1 MAEKT
6 GSRKVLRIGVIQDGK
21 IVRERVMKG
30 GESVTVGESPKA
42 SVVFPKTHL
51 PAEFVIFKWTGREY
65 VLRFT
70 EGMKGKI
77 DRIGAANAV
86 VALQQLRDDP
96 TVSRSDGVWSYTL
109 TEQDRGK
116 LTIDQVTI
124 LFQFVAPPA
133 PANVSTQV
141 ADFRPRLMQEDDPV
155 FLGFLGLWGAMGVML
170 GLWVAFTEPPELT
183 LDNAPEIARLIV
195 PPKIEEPP
203 PVEAEPQPDAAEP
216 TKTAESSK
224 PAPSAGDPSKAPGA
238 TKGTSSERKGEM
250 IANNALLA
258 ALIGTT
264 GEGHTGVEVEDVLGK
279 NQGLGNVDEALRG
292 AAGATTDAA
301 GAGYKAGAG
310 GKGGAAT
317 IDEIGGLGGGQGG
330 VGSGGAAAASLKISA
345 SAGDGSME
353 ELKGDKATVTKTVR
367 SYAGQIKYC
376 YESRLKSVPGLGGR
390 VEVGWTIEPTGTVSG
405 VYTVSNDTGDAEL
418 AKCIEGKIRRWKFPP
433 ETEGDVSWPF
443 LLSAKGG

>member
-1 MAEKT
+1 MAEK
-6 GSRKVLRIGVIQDGK
+6 SRSNKVLRIGVIQDGK

-51 PAEFVIFKWTGREY
+51 PADFVIFKWTGKEY

-70 EGMKGKI
+70 EQMKGKI

-86 VALQQLRDDP
+86 VALQNLRDDP
-96 TVSRSDGVWSYTL
+96 SVSRTDGVFSYPL

-124 LFQFVAPPA
+124 LFQFVAA
-133 PANVSTQV
+133 PAAVAVSTQV
-141 ADFRPRLMQEDDPV
+141 TDFRPRLMQDDDPV
-155 FLGFLGLWGAMGVML
+155 FLGFLGLWGAMGIML

-183 LDNAPEIARLIV
+183 LDNAPQLARLIV
-195 PPKIEEPP
+195 PPKIDVPP
-203 PVEAEPQPDAAEP
+203 VVEAEVPAEP
-216 TKTAESSK
+216 TETAAAK
-224 PAPSAGDPSKAPGA
+224 PAPTASSSEAAKGVAKDPGSA
-238 TKGTSSERKGEM
+238 SERKGE
-250 IANNALLA
+250 ITAESKLLA

-264 GEGHTGVEVEDVLGK
+264 GEGKTGMEVQDVLG
-279 NQGLGNVDEALRG
+279 NGNSGNVDDALRG
-292 AAGATTDAA
+292 AVGSTTDAA

-310 GKGGAAT
+310 GRGGAAT

-330 VGSGGAAAASLKISA
+330 VGTGGAAAATLKVSA
-345 SAGDGSME
+345 SAGEGSME
-353 ELKGDKATVTKTVR
+353 ELVGDKATVTKTVR
-367 SYAGQIKYC
+367 GYAGQVKYC
-376 YESRLKSVPGLGGR
+376 YESRLKAVPGLGGR
-390 VEVGWTIEPTGTVSG
+390 VEIGWSIEGTGAVSG

-418 AKCIEGKIRRWKFPP
+418 AKCIEGKIRRWKFPV